1 MKCFPRVSLTLL
13 LLFGLSAAGTLRA
26 DSLTANFNIPI
37 PSNAPSDQ
45 GTLSLTL
52 NPNGSISGTLD
63 SLFPIVAFAFNN
75 AGDGSSAHDTVTLA
89 GLPNGYAQSYLTT
102 SIGGFGEDIYNV
114 LAFQQSQNFSPT
126 EVSSFSFTV
135 TEAGGFSSVDQLA
148 NLSFDVPVGATGA
161 DFFLASKPF
170 FLDGD
175 FFTAADVSSAVPDP
189 SELALLA
196 LGLAALALAALAFQN
211 FSLGALRRFRARN
224 AVST

>member
-1 MKCFPRVSLTLL
+1 MKLFLRIQLAALF
-13 LLFGLSAAGTLRA
+13 LFGLSAGILQA

-37 PSNAPSDQ
+37 PSTRPGDQ
-45 GTLSLTL
+45 GTITLTL

-75 AGDGSSAHDTVTLA
+75 AGDNSSTHDTVTLA

-102 SIGGFGEDIYNV
+102 PVGSYGEDIYNV

-135 TEAGGFSSVDQLA
+135 TESGGFSSVDQLA
-148 NLSFDVPVGATGA
+148 NLSFDVPGGASAA

-170 FLDGD
+170 FLPGD
-175 FFTAADVSSAVPDP
+175 FFTGADVSGSVPEP
-189 SELALLA
+189 PESALLA
-196 LGLAALALAALAFQN
+196 LGFAAFSLAALHR
-211 FSLGALRRFRARN
+211 SRSRD

>member
-1 MKCFPRVSLTLL
+1 MKSFLRVFLTALF
-13 LLFGLSAAGTLRA
+13 LFGLSAGILHA
-26 DSLTANFNIPI
+26 DSLTANFNIAI

-75 AGDGSSAHDTVTLA
+75 AGDSSSTHDTVTLA

-102 SIGGFGEDIYNV
+102 PVGSYGEDIYNV

-135 TEAGGFSSVDQLA
+135 TEPGGFSSVDQLA
-148 NLSFDVPVGATGA
+148 NLSFDVPGGASGA

-170 FLDGD
+170 FLPGD
-175 FFTAADVSSAVPDP
+175 FFTAANVSSGVPEP
-189 SELALLA
+189 SELSLFA
-196 LGLAALALAALAFQN
+196 LGLAALALAALRR
-211 FSLGALRRFRARN
+211 LRWAR
-224 AVST
+224 SSSQLSS

>member
-1 MKCFPRVSLTLL
+1 MKLSLGVFLTA
-13 LLFGLSAAGTLRA
+13 LFLFSLSAGNLHA
-26 DSLTANFNIPI
+26 DSLIANFNIPI
-37 PSNAPSDQ
+37 PSTAPGDQ
-45 GTLSLTL
+45 GTISLTL

-75 AGDGSSAHDTVTLA
+75 AGDNSSTHDTVTLA

-102 SIGGFGEDIYNV
+102 PIGSYGEDIYNV

-135 TEAGGFSSVDQLA
+135 TEPGGFSSVDQLA
-148 NLSFDVPVGATGA
+148 NLSFNVPVGATGA

-175 FFTAADVSSAVPDP
+175 LFTAADVSRSVPEP
-189 SELALLA
+189 PELTLLA
-196 LGLAALALAALAFQN
+196 LGLAALGIATLAFPNFPLAAVRR
-211 FSLGALRRFRARN
+211 LRLRKSAS
-224 AVST
+224 A

>member
-13 LLFGLSAAGTLRA
+13 FLFGLSAAGTLRA

-63 SLFPIVAFAFNN
+63 SLFPIVAFAFNT
-75 AGDGSSAHDTVTLA
+75 AGDNSSTHDTVTLA

-102 SIGGFGEDIYNV
+102 PVGFYGEDIYNV

-135 TEAGGFSSVDQLA
+135 TEPGGFSSVDQLA
-148 NLSFDVPVGATGA
+148 NLSFDVPGGATGA

-175 FFTAADVSSAVPDP
+175 FFTAANPSSAVPEP
-189 SELALLA
+189 SELALLGV
-196 LGLAALALAALAFQN
+196 GLAAVGLVAGPLAAH
-211 FSLGALRRFRARN
+211 RRQSRAQR
-224 AVST
+224 VV